1 MTFFR
6 FLFDCA
12 SQGLKGGRL
21 YWGWLAILGL
31 VVLQGLFAYV
41 FQLQHGLQVS
51 AMTDHVPWGVYIA
64 NFSFLDGIAA
74 STSLLLI
81 AAFVFDR
88 TYARRVA
95 MLGAGIA
102 VAASFACML
111 FVFVDLGRPER
122 AWHLAPVLGSLNW
135 PVSMLAWD
143 VLALNGYLMINV
155 LVPMHVL
162 YTQWKGE
169 PLKAR
174 NYFIAAIIAI
184 AWAILV
190 QSIIAFLFSA
200 NVGRAFWHTALLGP
214 RFLASS
220 FTAGPAAMILA
231 FRWID
236 RHTTFQ
242 VDQRMIRYLALIAAV
257 ALQINLFM
265 VFNELFVSL
274 YHQSE
279 HSHSVVYLFFGH
291 EGLNGLVPW
300 ISVSMTMQIV
310 ACIILMVERLRHSIG
325 WLTAAC
331 VLAIVGVWIDKGMG
345 LIVPGFI
352 PDPRG
357 AYVEYLPTMIETRVS
372 LAIWALGL
380 MVFTFLAKASIPVE
394 TGKLRRPGVPLPE
407 SNPARPSMPDVE
419 PTHIE
424 PAPAE

>member
-1 MTFFR
+1 MTFLR

-12 SQGLKGGRL
+12 RQGLQGGRL
-21 YWGWLAILGL
+21 YWGWIAVLALVIAQGVAAYVDQLRHGL
-31 VVLQGLFAYV
+31 VVTGM
-41 FQLQHGLQVS
+41 H
-51 AMTDHVPWGVYIA
+51 DHVPWGVYIA

-81 AAFVFDR
+81 SAFVFDR

-102 VAASFACML
+102 VAASLSCML

-122 AWHLAPVLGSLNW
+122 AWHLVPHLGSLNW
-135 PVSMLAWD
+135 PRSMLAWD
-143 VLALNGYLMINV
+143 VVALNGYLV
-155 LVPMHVL
+155 LNLVVPVHAL
-162 YTQWKGE
+162 YKSWKGE
-169 PLKAR
+169 PLRPHA
-174 NYFIAAIIAI
+174 YWGAAMLAI

-200 NVGRAFWHTALLGP
+200 NVGRHFWHTALLGP

-220 FTAGPAAMILA
+220 FTAGPAVMILA

-236 RHTTFQ
+236 RHTRFQ
-242 VDQRMIRYLALIAAV
+242 VDARLIRYLALLAAV

-265 VFNELFVSL
+265 IMNELFVSL
-274 YHQSE
+274 YHRSE

-291 EGLNGLVPW
+291 EGLHGLVPW
-300 ISVSMTMQIV
+300 IATSMTMQV
-310 ACIILMVERLRHSIG
+310 LACAILMVERLRNSIA

-357 AYVEYLPTMIETRVS
+357 AYVEYLPTLIETRISV
-372 LAIWALGL
+372 AIWALGL
-380 MVFTFLAKASIPVE
+380 LVFTFLAKASIPVE
-394 TGKLRRPGVPLPE
+394 VGLLRRAGVPLPDP
-407 SNPARPSMPDVE
+407 SRARPSMPD
-419 PTHIE
+419 
-424 PAPAE
+424 ALGA

>member
-1 MTFFR
+1 MPFAR
-6 FLFDCA
+6 FLIACA
-12 SQGLKGGRL
+12 SQGLRGGRL
-21 YWGWLAILGL
+21 YWGWLAVLAL
-31 VVLQGLFAYV
+31 VALQGLFAYV
-41 FQLQHGLQVS
+41 EQLRHGLIVS
-51 AMTDHVPWGVYIA
+51 GMNDHVPWGVYIA

-88 TYARRVA
+88 SYARRVA
-95 MLGAGIA
+95 LLGAGIA
-102 VAASFACML
+102 VSASLACML

-122 AWHLAPVLGSLNW
+122 AWHLVPRLGSLNW

-143 VLALNGYLMINV
+143 VVALNGFLV
-155 LVPMHVL
+155 LNLLIPMHAL
-162 YTQWKGE
+162 YALWRDGKLE
-169 PLKAR
+169 PR
-174 NYFIAAIIAI
+174 RYFLPALLTI

-220 FTAGPAAMILA
+220 FTAGPAVMILA

-236 RHTTFQ
+236 RYTTFRI
-242 VDQRMIRYLALIAAV
+242 DDRMIRYLSLLAAV

-274 YHQSE
+274 YHRSE

-291 EGLNGLVPW
+291 EGLRGLVPW
-300 ISVSMTMQIV
+300 IWVSMTMQV
-310 ACIILMVERLRHSIG
+310 SACIILMVERLRHHIG
-325 WLTAAC
+325 WLTVAC
-331 VLAIVGVWIDKGMG
+331 VLAIVGIWIDKGMG

-352 PDPRG
+352 PDGRG
-357 AYVEYLPTMIETRVS
+357 AYVEYLPTLPEARVS
-372 LAIWALGL
+372 VAVWAIGL
-380 MVFTFLAKASIPVE
+380 MLFTFLAKASIPVE
-394 TGKLRRPGVPLPE
+394 TGVLRRDGAPAPE
-407 SNPARPSMPDVE
+407 PDG
-419 PTHIE
+419 E

>member
-1 MTFFR
+1 MDFPR
-6 FLFDCA
+6 FLIACA
-12 SQGLKGGRL
+12 RQGLRGGRL
-21 YWGWLAILGL
+21 YWGWLAVLGL

-41 FQLQHGLQVS
+41 DQLRHGLVVS
-51 AMTDHVPWGVYIA
+51 GMNDHVPWGVYIA

-88 TYARRVA
+88 AYARRVA
-95 MLGAGIA
+95 LLGAGIA
-102 VAASFACML
+102 VSAAMACML

-122 AWHLAPVLGSLNW
+122 AWHLAPGLGSLNW

-143 VLALNGYLMINV
+143 VVALNGYLMLNLLI
-155 LVPMHVL
+155 PMVAL
-162 YTQWKGE
+162 YTLWKGE
-169 PLKAR
+169 KLDPR
-174 NYFIAAIIAI
+174 RYFLPAIFTI

-220 FTAGPAAMILA
+220 FTAGPAAMILG

-236 RHTTFQ
+236 RYTDFRI
-242 VDQRMIRYLALIAAV
+242 DGRMIRFLALLAAV
-257 ALQINLFM
+257 ALQVNLFM

-274 YHQSE
+274 YHRSE

-291 EGLNGLVPW
+291 EGLRGLVPW
-300 ISVSMTMQIV
+300 ISVSMTMQV
-310 ACIILMVERLRHSIG
+310 CACIILMVERLRNDLT

-331 VLAIVGVWIDKGMG
+331 VLAIVGIWIDKGMG

-357 AYVEYLPTMIETRVS
+357 AYVEYLPTLIETRVS
-372 LAIWALGL
+372 VAIWAIGL
-380 MVFTFLAKASIPVE
+380 MLFTFLAKASIPVE
-394 TGKLRRPGVPLPE
+394 TGALRRDG
-407 SNPARPSMPDVE
+407 AKRAD
-419 PTHIE
+419 E
-424 PAPAE
+424 PAPEAAPVPAE